1 MKARKT
7 ELDSAA
13 TFISQSYHARTE
25 YFKGRVGV
33 FEKLERALIRRLRR
47 ALSENPANPRI
58 WCLLGDHYKRR
69 DQKAHCFR
77 QALKASPRDPE
88 AHAELAQICAELG
101 DRRAFARHFEKAL
114 RFSRGFDVED
124 VIILVCLDA
133 AKELGD
139 DARAKRAMILGR
151 KRFPGLSWFLP
162 K

>member
-1 MKARKT
+1 MKAKRT
-7 ELDSAA
+7 DLGRAA
-13 TFISQSYHARTE
+13 TFISKSYQARSE
-25 YFKGRVGV
+25 YLKGRVGAS
-33 FEKLERALIRRLRR
+33 ERLERAVMRSLRR

-69 DQKAHCFR
+69 DRRAHCFR

-88 AHAELAQICAELG
+88 AHAELARICAELG
-101 DRRAFARHFEKAL
+101 DRRAFARHFDQAL
-114 RFSRGFDVED
+114 RFSRGFDVEG

-139 DARAKRAMILGR
+139 DDRAKRALILGR
-151 KRFPGLSWFLP
+151 RRFPKLSWFLP